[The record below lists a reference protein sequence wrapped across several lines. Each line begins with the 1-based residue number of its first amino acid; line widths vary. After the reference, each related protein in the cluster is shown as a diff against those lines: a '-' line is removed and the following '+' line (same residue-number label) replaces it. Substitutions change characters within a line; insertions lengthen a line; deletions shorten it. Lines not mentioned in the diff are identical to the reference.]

1 ELIQAAVAFATQ
13 PIPAGPR
20 VGIITNTGGPAVIAT
35 DVMVAAGLTLPP
47 LSEKTETALK
57 GALFPEASVANPVD
71 VLATGTA
78 QHYRACLDAMMED
91 DHFDCVMVHF
101 VTPFFVDTDSIAR
114 EIAAVNRQRKKPLVC
129 NLMTDR
135 RQWTETVRILSE
147 GGVPCF
153 ALPGEAARALGAL
166 VRYRKILDRE
176 KREVKPVAGTDPG
189 AAAKI
194 LEAAKNTGRTMLLAD
209 EVYNI
214 LGAYGIPVP
223 EWKMAADADQAA
235 RAAAGVG
242 FPVVVKADAPS
253 VIHKSDVGGVA
264 LNLADEESV
273 RQAVETMKRKLAVS
287 DLRFFVQ
294 RQLPEGLEMILGAR
308 AEEGL
313 GHAVMFGLGGIFV
326 EVLKDVVFKLTPV
339 SGAEARE
346 MLSGIK
352 GAALLDGVRGRK
364 GIDRE
369 AVVDTI
375 VRLSQLLTDLP
386 QIREMDLNP
395 VLAYEDRVAVAD
407 ARILI

>member
-1 ELIQAAVAFATQ
+1 
-13 PIPAGPR
+13 
-20 VGIITNTGGPAVIAT
+20 
-35 DVMVAAGLTLPP
+35 MVAAGLTLPP
-47 LSEKTETALK
+47 LSEKTETVLK
-57 GALFPEASVANPVD
+57 ETLFPEASVANPVD

-78 QHYRACLDAMMED
+78 EHYRAGLDAMMED
-91 DHFDCVMVHF
+91 DNFDCVMVHF
-101 VTPFFVDTDSIAR
+101 VTPFFVDTESIAR

-153 ALPGEAARALGAL
+153 ALPGEAARALSAL
-166 VRYRKILDRE
+166 VRYRQILDRE
-176 KREVKPVAGTDPG
+176 KREVKPVDGVD
-189 AAAKI
+189 AAAAAGI
-194 LEAAKNTGRTMLLAD
+194 LESAKNAGRTSLLAD
-209 EVYNI
+209 EVYKI

-223 EWKMAADADQAA
+223 EWEMAADADQAA
-235 RAAAGVG
+235 EAAARIG

-264 LNLADEESV
+264 LNLADKAAV
-273 RQAVETMKRKLAVS
+273 RQAVEKMQQRLAVT
-287 DLRFFVQ
+287 DLRFFIQ
-294 RQLPEGLEMILGAR
+294 RHLPDGLEMILGAR

-339 SGAEARE
+339 SAAEARE
-346 MLSGIK
+346 MLSAIQ
-352 GAALLDGVRGRK
+352 GAALLAGARGRK

-386 QIREMDLNP
+386 QIQEMDLNP
-395 VLAYEDRVAVAD
+395 VLAYEDRVVVAD
-407 ARILI
+407 ARILL

>member
-1 ELIQAAVAFATQ
+1 
-13 PIPAGPR
+13 
-20 VGIITNTGGPAVIAT
+20 
-35 DVMVAAGLTLPP
+35 
-47 LSEKTETALK
+47 
-57 GALFPEASVANPVD
+57 
-71 VLATGTA
+71 
-78 QHYRACLDAMMED
+78 
-91 DHFDCVMVHF
+91 
-101 VTPFFVDTDSIAR
+101 
-114 EIAAVNRQRKKPLVC
+114 
-129 NLMTDR
+129 
-135 RQWTETVRILSE
+135 
-147 GGVPCF
+147 
-153 ALPGEAARALGAL
+153 
-166 VRYRKILDRE
+166 
-176 KREVKPVAGTDPG
+176 
-189 AAAKI
+189 
-194 LEAAKNTGRTMLLAD
+194 
-209 EVYNI
+209 
-214 LGAYGIPVP
+214 
-223 EWKMAADADQAA
+223 
-235 RAAAGVG
+235 
-242 FPVVVKADAPS
+242 